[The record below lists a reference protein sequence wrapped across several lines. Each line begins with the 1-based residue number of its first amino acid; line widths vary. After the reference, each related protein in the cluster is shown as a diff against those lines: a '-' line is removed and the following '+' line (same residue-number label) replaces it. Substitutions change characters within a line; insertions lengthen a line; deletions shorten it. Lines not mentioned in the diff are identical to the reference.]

1 MVEHMTV
8 VIVIMVMS
16 MVTVANLARA
26 ATIGTVIVIM
36 AVARVAKANT
46 TRVAPGTVEKLM
58 IIIMMARPKNR
69 QRDEDTYEQYSN
81 NADDWHTELMKKV
94 AMLARLITSTLLA
107 VIGGMRVNQD
117 GMLPNLSPRSLIGM
131 TLNLNPRSLIGMIPN
146 LLSLY
151 TFLKRVGKVQV
162 IIITKK
168 VITLKMEESQARV
181 NQSSMKKASLAR
193 VNLNIM
199 NLNLGGVQDP
209 SHYLIRM
216 AVVIGLVV
224 PSLSLNTCLVR
235 VEKVKETSQARV
247 NKKKASRARVNLNI
261 MSLNL
266 LIGGVQDPSQFIMMA
281 VVTIMVPSLSIILNH
296 FILNHFILMAVV
308 IGMVMMVTGCMT

>member
-16 MVTVANLARA
+16 MVTVASLARA

-36 AVARVAKANT
+36 AAVARVAKANT

-58 IIIMMARPKNR
+58 IIIMMARLKNR

-94 AMLARLITSTLLA
+94 AMPVVARVARLITSTLLV
-107 VIGGMRVNQD
+107 VIGGMRVSQD

-131 TLNLNPRSLIGMIPN
+131 TLNLNPRSLIGMIPH
-146 LLSLY
+146 LLSL
-151 TFLKRVGKVQV
+151 
-162 IIITKK
+162 
-168 VITLKMEESQARV
+168 
-181 NQSSMKKASLAR
+181 
-193 VNLNIM
+193 
-199 NLNLGGVQDP
+199 
-209 SHYLIRM
+209 YLIRM
-216 AVVIGLVV
+216 AVVIGMVV

-235 VEKVKETSQARV
+235 VVKVKETSQARV
-247 NKKKASRARVNLNI
+247 NMKKASRARVNLNI
-261 MSLNL
+261 MSLQ
-266 LIGGVQDPSQFIMMA
+266 LIGGVQDLSQFIMIA
-281 VVTIMVPSLSIILNH
+281 VVTIMVPSLSI
-296 FILNHFILMAVV
+296 ILNHFILMAVV